1 MMQMGPPPGYNP
13 YWNGMQPCMDGFMAP
28 YPGPM
33 HMMGYGHGPYD
44 MPFANGMPHDPFAN
58 GMPHDPFGMQ
68 GYMMPPIPPPP
79 HRYAI
84 YVCQI

>member
-1 MMQMGPPPGYNP
+1 
-13 YWNGMQPCMDGFMAP
+13 MDGFMP
-28 YPGPM
+28 PFGGPSPM
-33 HMMGYGHGPYD
+33 HMMDYGLGPYD
-44 MPFANGMPHDPFAN
+44 MPFAN

-84 YVCQI
+84 FCFSN